1 MSYIIVNIGNN
12 NTGGLKASSNNV
24 DPAIWKCPSVINKT
38 NWEGCNPRCNWQ
50 YPDRFKITQQGN
62 KVYARRLDSYNNG
75 WGMNLRFKCL
85 RNANCSTDQ
94 EHQQTEQAIHR
105 AAPKY
110 NAALNKYN
118 IANNNLQNLLGTL
131 QQQLNQLK
139 IQLGSQ
145 EVDKSNTNAANL
157 VPLRRKIKNTED
169 ELKRLQTRYDTLQ
182 TNYDNT
188 LDEITRLAADLDRV
202 RSDSKEVVRVLK
214 KQIEDKKNEIYMIV
228 LEITEQA
235 EILKNKQFKLKIE
248 LDKLQRSAT
257 ELLDLDKDFGEQE
270 GKIDTSLDNKASVMN
285 DLEEIRLREVASD
298 ERFNELERNFSKI
311 EAEIKS
317 YTSTGAFDFNGL
329 VKLLEKKKK
338 IMEDI
343 IYYKDYKYK
352 LNTKLLDEKL
362 NAREP
367 YIMFKK
373 NQNKEITKNK
383 AITDKIKT
391 DLSSLGRD
399 IQIKDN
405 VFRKRNYYVFL
416 LKMTMIAILI
426 FVIIKLLGM
435 FNYLSPS
442 TVTILYI
449 LLTISVIILL
459 IINYVINSRR
469 NANYFNKM
477 DWRVN
482 EEIISN
488 KKDPKCEQK

>member
-1 MSYIIVNIGNN
+1 M
-12 NTGGLKASSNNV
+12 
-24 DPAIWKCPSVINKT
+24 
-38 NWEGCNPRCNWQ
+38 
-50 YPDRFKITQQGN
+50 
-62 KVYARRLDSYNNG
+62 
-75 WGMNLRFKCL
+75 
-85 RNANCSTDQ
+85 
-94 EHQQTEQAIHR
+94 
-105 AAPKY
+105 
-110 NAALNKYN
+110 
-118 IANNNLQNLLGTL
+118 
-131 QQQLNQLK
+131 
-139 IQLGSQ
+139 
-145 EVDKSNTNAANL
+145 DKSNTNAANL

-228 LEITEQA
+228 LEITEQV

-285 DLEEIRLREVASD
+285 DVEEIRLREVASD

-442 TVTILYI
+442 AVKILYI
-449 LLTISVIILL
+449 FLTISVIILL

-477 DWRVN
+477 DWHVN

>member
-235 EILKNKQFKLKIE
+235 QILKNKQFKLKIE

-311 EAEIKS
+311 EAEIKA

-338 IMEDI
+338 KKENI
-343 IYYKDYKYK
+343 IY
-352 LNTKLLDEKL
+352 
-362 NAREP
+362 
-367 YIMFKK
+367 KK
-373 NQNKEITKNK
+373 
-383 AITDKIKT
+383 
-391 DLSSLGRD
+391 
-399 IQIKDN
+399 
-405 VFRKRNYYVFL
+405 
-416 LKMTMIAILI
+416 
-426 FVIIKLLGM
+426 
-435 FNYLSPS
+435 
-442 TVTILYI
+442 
-449 LLTISVIILL
+449 
-459 IINYVINSRR
+459 
-469 NANYFNKM
+469 
-477 DWRVN
+477 
-482 EEIISN
+482 
-488 KKDPKCEQK
+488 KKKKK

>member
-1 MSYIIVNIGNN
+1 
-12 NTGGLKASSNNV
+12 
-24 DPAIWKCPSVINKT
+24 
-38 NWEGCNPRCNWQ
+38 
-50 YPDRFKITQQGN
+50 
-62 KVYARRLDSYNNG
+62 
-75 WGMNLRFKCL
+75 
-85 RNANCSTDQ
+85 
-94 EHQQTEQAIHR
+94 
-105 AAPKY
+105 
-110 NAALNKYN
+110 
-118 IANNNLQNLLGTL
+118 
-131 QQQLNQLK
+131 
-139 IQLGSQ
+139 
-145 EVDKSNTNAANL
+145 
-157 VPLRRKIKNTED
+157 
-169 ELKRLQTRYDTLQ
+169 
-182 TNYDNT
+182 
-188 LDEITRLAADLDRV
+188 
-202 RSDSKEVVRVLK
+202 
-214 KQIEDKKNEIYMIV
+214 
-228 LEITEQA
+228 
-235 EILKNKQFKLKIE
+235 
-248 LDKLQRSAT
+248 
-257 ELLDLDKDFGEQE
+257 
-270 GKIDTSLDNKASVMN
+270 
-285 DLEEIRLREVASD
+285 
-298 ERFNELERNFSKI
+298 
-311 EAEIKS
+311 
-317 YTSTGAFDFNGL
+317 
-329 VKLLEKKKK
+329 
-338 IMEDI
+338 MEDI

>member
-1 MSYIIVNIGNN
+1 
-12 NTGGLKASSNNV
+12 
-24 DPAIWKCPSVINKT
+24 
-38 NWEGCNPRCNWQ
+38 
-50 YPDRFKITQQGN
+50 
-62 KVYARRLDSYNNG
+62 
-75 WGMNLRFKCL
+75 
-85 RNANCSTDQ
+85 
-94 EHQQTEQAIHR
+94 
-105 AAPKY
+105 
-110 NAALNKYN
+110 
-118 IANNNLQNLLGTL
+118 
-131 QQQLNQLK
+131 
-139 IQLGSQ
+139 
-145 EVDKSNTNAANL
+145 
-157 VPLRRKIKNTED
+157 
-169 ELKRLQTRYDTLQ
+169 
-182 TNYDNT
+182 
-188 LDEITRLAADLDRV
+188 
-202 RSDSKEVVRVLK
+202 
-214 KQIEDKKNEIYMIV
+214 
-228 LEITEQA
+228 
-235 EILKNKQFKLKIE
+235 
-248 LDKLQRSAT
+248 
-257 ELLDLDKDFGEQE
+257 
-270 GKIDTSLDNKASVMN
+270 
-285 DLEEIRLREVASD
+285 
-298 ERFNELERNFSKI
+298 
-311 EAEIKS
+311 
-317 YTSTGAFDFNGL
+317 
-329 VKLLEKKKK
+329 
-338 IMEDI
+338 MEDI

-383 AITDKIKT
+383 AITDKINT